1 MKKIT
6 LFLIFNINFV
16 LAQSSFID
24 STFGVNGVSDASVS
38 SEIFDENEI
47 HGFDITDSGKILNL
61 SNRFPKSTET
71 SLVTIVTQHNSNGV
85 LDANFGVNG
94 IVELTNFLG
103 YDLVSY
109 NNNVYVSGI
118 SLTDGRLGILAL
130 SNTGV
135 VLTTFGNNG
144 LVTINDTS
152 VAIGTAISLD
162 NSDRFIVAGHA
173 ILSGE
178 YQPIIARFLN
188 NGNVDTTFGTNG
200 SLRIDLVDNIDDE
213 ELFVKNI
220 SIFSDNKIL
229 VAGNVDAP
237 EDATPTGTYQSNE
250 FLIKTNSNGT
260 LDTNFSNDG
269 YEVYYALTAS
279 GGGFNATYILPNNK
293 TLVSYSDSNNNLIRL
308 NVDGTID
315 TSFGT
320 GGMLSIVG
328 SEFEIEELFKT
339 SLDSDILVLG
349 YQQSDGSVSILKVD
363 EDGNLDTTFANAGVL
378 PIDFP
383 GISSTDLVSNAL
395 ELADGKLLVS
405 GIREAS
411 DGFLMGRYFKE
422 NQLSITDNSL
432 LTVRLFPNP
441 SHNFITI
448 ESKLNI
454 DRASVYDVNGRLVLK
469 KEFNSNKIH
478 IDISSFKNG
487 IYFIKTTNKN
497 SNIIETIKCIK
508 A

>member
-1 MKKIT
+1 
-6 LFLIFNINFV
+6 
-16 LAQSSFID
+16 
-24 STFGVNGVSDASVS
+24 
-38 SEIFDENEI
+38 
-47 HGFDITDSGKILNL
+47 
-61 SNRFPKSTET
+61 
-71 SLVTIVTQHNSNGV
+71 
-85 LDANFGVNG
+85 
-94 IVELTNFLG
+94 
-103 YDLVSY
+103 
-109 NNNVYVSGI
+109 
-118 SLTDGRLGILAL
+118 
-130 SNTGV
+130 
-135 VLTTFGNNG
+135 
-144 LVTINDTS
+144 
-152 VAIGTAISLD
+152 
-162 NSDRFIVAGHA
+162 
-173 ILSGE
+173 
-178 YQPIIARFLN
+178 
-188 NGNVDTTFGTNG
+188 
-200 SLRIDLVDNIDDE
+200 
-213 ELFVKNI
+213 
-220 SIFSDNKIL
+220 
-229 VAGNVDAP
+229 
-237 EDATPTGTYQSNE
+237 
-250 FLIKTNSNGT
+250 
-260 LDTNFSNDG
+260 
-269 YEVYYALTAS
+269 
-279 GGGFNATYILPNNK
+279 
-293 TLVSYSDSNNNLIRL
+293 VSYSDSNNNLIRL

-320 GGMLSIVG
+320 GGMLSIGG

-508 A
+508 T